1 MASLRP
7 AQWPSFGTELRDF
20 LRFLQRPDFRRLP
33 LRATGD
39 SWHTDWF
46 SSLRI
51 GRLLQWAGLLWAIN
65 VLLLG
70 PIAVAVAGLS
80 GAQHRLQLD
89 NLPWLQAVL
98 WAPLVEELVFRYGLR
113 RLGAVVWLVPAALVA
128 LLAGPGA
135 LTLALVGLIVL
146 ASWWPC
152 RSAGSRRAAPS
163 SRQTR
168 LVLGSWSIRRYYRR
182 HFFWVLHTS
191 CLAFAAIHLANF
203 SHSATPFW
211 ALPLLVLPQ
220 WLTGLVLAW
229 IRVRRGFGAAVVLH
243 AVFNAGP
250 LLVVWLILSSLSG
263 SPR

>member
-1 MASLRP
+1 MASSLQ
-7 AQWPSFGTELRDF
+7 AGLPSFGLELRDF
-20 LRFLQRPDFRRLP
+20 FRFLLRPDFRRLP
-33 LRATGD
+33 VRAARD
-39 SWHTDWF
+39 SWHADWF
-46 SSLRI
+46 PVLRI
-51 GRLLQWAGLLWAIN
+51 GRLLQWAGLLWAVN
-65 VLLLG
+65 ALVLG
-70 PIAVAVAGLS
+70 PIAIAAAGMS

-89 NLPWLQAVL
+89 NLPWLHAVL

-113 RLGAVVWLVPAALVA
+113 RLSVGVWLVPAALVA

-146 ASWWPC
+146 ASWWPY
-152 RSAGSRRAAPS
+152 RSAALRRTAPS
-163 SRQTR
+163 SWQPHSAMC
-168 LVLGSWSIRRYYRR
+168 SWHIRRHYRR
-182 HFFWVLHTS
+182 CFFWVVHVS

-229 IRVRRGFGAAVVLH
+229 IRVRRGFGAAVALH